1 MNYPELS
8 RHKLLRKRYNVFM
21 VGLIASVI
29 VFVVVSMFV
38 LVFLSDL

>member
-8 RHKLLRKRYNVFM
+8 RYKLVRKRYNVFM

-29 VFVVVSMFV
+29 AVVVASMFA
-38 LVFLSDL
+38 LVFLGDL